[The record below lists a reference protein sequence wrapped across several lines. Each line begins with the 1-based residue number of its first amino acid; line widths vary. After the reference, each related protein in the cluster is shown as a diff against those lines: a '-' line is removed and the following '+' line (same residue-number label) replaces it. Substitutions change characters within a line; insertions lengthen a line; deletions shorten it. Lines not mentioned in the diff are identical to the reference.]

1 MTVIPVI
8 DLQGG
13 AVVHAH
19 LGQRQH
25 YRPIETPLCPG
36 SNPFS
41 IVQAF
46 LRLHPFSTIYL
57 ADLDALT
64 GKVPQSDLIG
74 ALAAAFPA
82 VRFWVDAGWPAPV
95 GDWTPVVGTESLDC
109 RQWRELSL
117 EGRDWV
123 LSLDHFDGQFVG
135 PGEILS
141 HLDLWPQQTLVM
153 CLNRVGSSQGPDFD
167 RLRHLRTLAPD
178 LWLAA
183 AGGVRGSGDLESL
196 KKIGID
202 GALVASALHDGRL
215 VTFE

>member
-1 MTVIPVI
+1 MHVIPVI

-13 AVVHAH
+13 VAVRAR

-25 YRPIETPLCPG
+25 YLPIKTPLCPG
-36 SNPFS
+36 SNPFA

-64 GKVPQSDLIG
+64 GKVPQSHLVAG
-74 ALAAAFPA
+74 LAAAFPA
-82 VRFWVDAGWPAPV
+82 VRFWVDAGWLAPAD
-95 GDWTPVVGTESLDC
+95 DWTPVVGTESLDSV
-109 RQWRELSL
+109 RWRELSRK
-117 EGRDWV
+117 GRDWV
-123 LSLDHFDGQFVG
+123 LSLDHFDGRFVG
-135 PGEILS
+135 PGEILR
-141 HLDLWPQQTLVM
+141 HPERWPQRTLVM
-153 CLNRVGSSQGPDFD
+153 CLNRVGGGQGPDFE
-167 RLRHLRTLAPD
+167 RLRRLRALAPD
-178 LWLAA
+178 RWLAA
-183 AGGVRGSGDLESL
+183 AGGVRDAGDLESL